1 MQQRYADIA
10 FPTAVRRLFTYEVP
24 AKMEVQAGMRVW
36 VPLRSEK
43 VIGMVTRVHRQKP
56 DFRTKRVLRVLDERP
71 VLEDTVLRLTEWI
84 HRFYYCSW
92 GEVIQAALPVGLNFV
107 SEKQLKVKRGFKG
120 SLEEKEWE
128 MLKEIE
134 AGELTLDE
142 ARKRWKD
149 GSDAK
154 RLKSLLKKECL
165 EIWEFPK
172 QKVDYKTAKHWNWTE
187 DLNQEEVDE
196 LLAGLDENENPK
208 WIRTLK
214 TLLGINLPATH
225 QSLLATEGI
234 SDYTLRRIEKEG
246 LIVALD
252 LPVKTN
258 SYSHEVFEPEAIK
271 SLTDEQHRVSI
282 KIRDSLDQNKFD
294 SFLLYGVT
302 GSGKTEIY
310 IHALKHALEQG
321 KGGMILVPE
330 IALTPQTVRRFF
342 QIFGDRIAVLHSRLN
357 ERERYEAWNG
367 LRSGEKQVVIG
378 PRSAVFAPVKNLGM
392 IVVDEE
398 HDSSYKQFDPA
409 PRYHARDVA
418 IMRANIENAVVVM
431 GSATPSM
438 VTLHGVRKKKHT
450 LLQLTSR
457 PESGMGM
464 PEVKVLDLKHY
475 RSAMRGPLTV
485 GLYEAIQEA
494 LEKEE
499 QIILLYNR
507 RGYASYLQCEDCGHI
522 PQSPDCSVSL
532 TYHKKKNML
541 LCHYSGY
548 ARKADTHCE
557 NCGSGSMEAKG
568 SGTQQVEDEIS
579 GLFPGAKIL
588 RMDRDTTSGK
598 HAHREIY
605 ETFLNGKA
613 DILIGT
619 QLVSKGLDFPNVTV
633 VGVLSAETELAFP
646 SYRSGERMYQLLS
659 QVAGRAGRGTK
670 AGFVYVQT
678 WKPDHRAIRYAQEH
692 DFWNFSREELAQRE
706 TLMYPP
712 FSRMIV
718 FQFKGASWSKTQ
730 MVAEAFCDVM
740 RMETSEHAV
749 LGPTPALIEW
759 MYGLYQWEAH
769 IKIRTEHP
777 AKAIEKLLDRI
788 FNRFDREKPKGSG
801 SVRINVNVDSIE

>member
-1 MQQRYADIA
+1 
-10 FPTAVRRLFTYEVP
+10 
-24 AKMEVQAGMRVW
+24 
-36 VPLRSEK
+36 
-43 VIGMVTRVHRQKP
+43 
-56 DFRTKRVLRVLDERP
+56 
-71 VLEDTVLRLTEWI
+71 
-84 HRFYYCSW
+84 
-92 GEVIQAALPVGLNFV
+92 
-107 SEKQLKVKRGFKG
+107 
-120 SLEEKEWE
+120 
-128 MLKEIE
+128 
-134 AGELTLDE
+134 
-142 ARKRWKD
+142 
-149 GSDAK
+149 
-154 RLKSLLKKECL
+154 
-165 EIWEFPK
+165 
-172 QKVDYKTAKHWNWTE
+172 
-187 DLNQEEVDE
+187 
-196 LLAGLDENENPK
+196 
-208 WIRTLK
+208 
-214 TLLGINLPATH
+214 
-225 QSLLATEGI
+225 
-234 SDYTLRRIEKEG
+234 
-246 LIVALD
+246 
-252 LPVKTN
+252 
-258 SYSHEVFEPEAIK
+258 
-271 SLTDEQHRVSI
+271 
-282 KIRDSLDQNKFD
+282 
-294 SFLLYGVT
+294 
-302 GSGKTEIY
+302 
-310 IHALKHALEQG
+310 
-321 KGGMILVPE
+321 
-330 IALTPQTVRRFF
+330 
-342 QIFGDRIAVLHSRLN
+342 IFGDLIAVLDSRLN
-357 ERERYEAWNG
+357 QRERYEAWNG

>member
-1 MQQRYADIA
+1 MANLYADIA
-10 FPTAVRRLFTYEVP
+10 FPTAVRRVFTYE
-24 AKMEVQAGMRVW
+24 ARQKMGLKPGMRVW
-36 VPLRSEK
+36 VPLRNEK
-43 VIGMVTRVHRQKP
+43 VIGMVVRVHDQKP
-56 DFRTKRVLRVLDERP
+56 DFSTKPVLRVLDEKP
-71 VLEDTVLRLTEWI
+71 VMDDTILRLTEWI

-107 SEKQLKVKRGFKG
+107 SEKNLRVKKGFIG
-120 SLEEKEWE
+120 ALDDKERE

-134 AGELTLDE
+134 AGSLKFAE
-142 ARKRWKD
+142 AQKRWKD
-149 GSDAK
+149 GADAK

-165 EIWEFPK
+165 EVWEEPK
-172 QKVDYKTAKHWNWTE
+172 QKVDYKTAKHWDWQE
-187 DLNQEEVDE
+187 GLIQEEIDE
-196 LLAGLDENENPK
+196 ILESNGNPK
-208 WIRTLK
+208 WIQALRS
-214 TLLGINLPATH
+214 LLEIDLPATH
-225 QSLLATEGI
+225 RLLLETEGI
-234 SDYTLRRIEKEG
+234 TDYALRRIEKEG
-246 LIVALD
+246 LIVSKD
-252 LPVKTN
+252 LPVSATA
-258 SYSHEVFEPEAIK
+258 YPRDVYEPEAIK
-271 SLTDEQHRVSI
+271 SLTEDQHQIFLTIKESLEQKQFQSY
-282 KIRDSLDQNKFD
+282 
-294 SFLLYGVT
+294 LLYGVT

-310 IHALKHALEQG
+310 IHALKRALDQDR
-321 KGGMILVPE
+321 GGMILVPE
-330 IALTPQTVRRFF
+330 IALTPQTVRRFY

-357 ERERYEAWNG
+357 ERERYEAWTG
-367 LRSGEKQVVIG
+367 LRSGEKQIVIG
-378 PRSAVFAPVKNLGM
+378 PRSAVFAPVRNLGL

-398 HDSSYKQFDPA
+398 HDASYKQFDPA

-418 IMRANIENAVVVM
+418 IMRANMENAVVVM

-438 VTLHGVRKKKHT
+438 VALHGVRKQKHT
-450 LLQLTSR
+450 LLQLTTR

-464 PEVKVLDLKHY
+464 PEVKVLDLKLY
-475 RSAMRGPLTV
+475 RSAMKGLLTV
-485 GLYEAIQEA
+485 ELYEAIKQA
-494 LEKEE
+494 LEKNE

-548 ARKADTHCE
+548 ARKADTQCE
-557 NCGSGSMEAKG
+557 NCSSGKMVARG
-568 SGTQQVEDEIS
+568 SGTQQVEDE
-579 GLFPGAKIL
+579 LARLYPEARIL

-598 HAHREIY
+598 HAHQEIY
-605 ETFLNGKA
+605 ENFLNGKA

-678 WKPDHRAIRYAQEH
+678 WKPEHRAIRYAREH
-692 DFWNFSREELAQRE
+692 DYWNFAKEELSQRE
-706 TLMYPP
+706 ALMYPP

-730 MVAEAFCDVM
+730 RVAEAFCDVM
-740 RMETSEHAV
+740 RLETSEYAV
-749 LGPTPALIEW
+749 LGPTPAVIEW
-759 MYGLYQWEAH
+759 MYGQYQWEAH
-769 IKIRTEHP
+769 FKIKPEHS
-777 AKAIEKLLDRI
+777 ARAIEKLLDRI
-788 FNRFDREKPKGSG
+788 FSRFEKEKPKGSG